1 MMRSNFSG
9 EQFLVCRMCC
19 WRQVDHVSLRVPLAV
34 VCQFPSRWR
43 STRSIVLVLC
53 EASHEISHFV
63 IVVSLRG
70 ESWRC
75 VVLVDNI
82 CVNLSY
88 VRTEATTS
96 KQFDMFVV
104 FGRRPVAIV
113 ATFALTLNLSL
124 ATLDNSVR
132 CEKRRATT
140 SDTVGRSRLRYSSY
154 RPHSCEHQQGEDG
167 PLRSCALASASR
179 QSDTNR
185 CGAVQRDAPRG

>member
-1 MMRSNFSG
+1 M
-9 EQFLVCRMCC
+9 
-19 WRQVDHVSLRVPLAV
+19 SLRVPLAV
-34 VCQFPSRWR
+34 VCQFPFRWR
-43 STRSIVLVLC
+43 STRSIVLLLC

-70 ESWRC
+70 ECWRC

-113 ATFALTLNLSL
+113 ATFALTLILSL
-124 ATLDNSVR
+124 ATLDSSVR
-132 CEKRRATT
+132 CENQKATT
-140 SDTVGRSRLRYSSY
+140 SGTVGTVSTSVFL
-154 RPHSCEHQQGEDG
+154 
-167 PLRSCALASASR
+167 
-179 QSDTNR
+179 
-185 CGAVQRDAPRG
+185 VQTTHL

>member
-1 MMRSNFSG
+1 MRSNFSG
-9 EQFLVCRMCC
+9 KQFLVWRMCC

-34 VCQFPSRWR
+34 VCQFPFRWR

-53 EASHEISHFV
+53 EAPHEISHFV

-96 KQFDMFVV
+96 KQFDTFVV
-104 FGRRPVAIV
+104 FGRRLVAIV
-113 ATFALTLNLSL
+113 ATFALTLNLS
-124 ATLDNSVR
+124 
-132 CEKRRATT
+132 
-140 SDTVGRSRLRYSSY
+140 
-154 RPHSCEHQQGEDG
+154 
-167 PLRSCALASASR
+167 
-179 QSDTNR
+179 
-185 CGAVQRDAPRG
+185 